1 MGIEHEELVFL
12 TMDEIRTAL
21 TAGHSI
27 KADIKLLI
35 AARQKAFSVVMRNS
49 IVHWS
54 VLEHNEGNS
63 TPSTSP
69 NLIRGMTANPGR
81 ARGPARVILRQPDI
95 TTMQKGE
102 VLVTTMTTPSLMFAV
117 ERAVAIVTDEGG
129 MLCHA
134 AIISRE
140 LNIPCI
146 IATERATRLIHTGQ
160 LIDVDANEG
169 FVRVL
174 NKP

>member
-1 MGIEHEELVFL
+1 M
-12 TMDEIRTAL
+12 
-21 TAGHSI
+21 
-27 KADIKLLI
+27 
-35 AARQKAFSVVMRNS
+35 
-49 IVHWS
+49 
-54 VLEHNEGNS
+54 
-63 TPSTSP
+63 PSTTD
-69 NLIRGMTANPGR
+69 LIEGVIANPGR
-81 ARGPARVILRQPDI
+81 AKGPARVILRQPDI
-95 TTMQKGE
+95 ATMQRGE

-160 LIDVDANEG
+160 IIDVNANEG
-169 FVRVL
+169 LVRML